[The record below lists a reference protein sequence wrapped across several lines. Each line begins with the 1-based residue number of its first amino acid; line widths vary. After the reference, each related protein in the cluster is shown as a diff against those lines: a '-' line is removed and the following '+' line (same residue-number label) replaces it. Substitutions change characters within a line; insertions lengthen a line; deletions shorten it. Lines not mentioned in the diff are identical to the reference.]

1 MNIAH
6 LQKVSLQDFPDT
18 ISCIVF
24 LAGCSFKCPACY
36 NASILDLKEGK
47 ITEQEIFEFL
57 EKRKG
62 KIDGVVITGGEPLI
76 NSDIL
81 LFLEKIKEKGYKIKL
96 DTNGSS
102 PKLLQEILEKR
113 IVDYVAMDI
122 KAPREIYN
130 KVAGVNVNIDNIEE
144 SMMLLAQFGIDYEF
158 RTTMCPIITE
168 QGIQKT
174 SSSGSLNSNE
184 FKIREMNYND
194 IEKIAEW
201 ISKIDKNAKFYIQP
215 FIPMAG
221 KLVNPELEK
230 FTRTNDDVMRK
241 GKEKSGKFLSRVEIR
256 S

>member
-36 NASILDLKEGK
+36 NASILDLKE
-47 ITEQEIFEFL
+47 
-57 EKRKG
+57 G

-158 RTTMCPIITE
+158 RTTMCPIINDN
-168 QGIQKT
+168 IQKT
-174 SSSGSLNSNE
+174 KSSGSLNSNE
-184 FKIREMNYND
+184 FKIREMNDND
-194 IEKIAEW
+194 IDKIAEW